1 MEEKKKK
8 TAAQQRATAK
18 WENENYEKILLRV
31 PKGTKEKLNAT
42 GESLNGF
49 INKAILARLDQI
61 SMDLDTKTE

>member
-18 WENENYEKILLRV
+18 WESENYEKILLRV

-49 INKAILARLDQI
+49 INKAILERLDQI
-61 SMDLDTKTE
+61 STDPDTKTE

>member
-61 SMDLDTKTE
+61 SMDPDTKTE